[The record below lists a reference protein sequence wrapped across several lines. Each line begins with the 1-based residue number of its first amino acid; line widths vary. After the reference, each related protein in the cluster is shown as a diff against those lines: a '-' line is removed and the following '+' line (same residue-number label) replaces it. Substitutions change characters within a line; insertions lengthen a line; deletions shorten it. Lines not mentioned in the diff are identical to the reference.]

1 MGKRFQLGPEI
12 ERYTQLLARDPD
24 SLAFVPLADAYR
36 KSGLFEEAFAVLKR
50 GVGRRPEY
58 LPAKIVLGKCYL
70 DLGNYPKA
78 EATFEEILE
87 IDRDNLV
94 ALSSMANVRL
104 HQRRYGEAA
113 TVYRSILELDPSNAS
128 AAQQLAKL
136 EGKTLSR
143 SSDEVIE
150 IDIESPVAQIPTTD
164 TLSDEVEEK
173 TPDTIDFED
182 VMRGE
187 KPPVVREE
195 DQAPPAES
203 AESAPVES
211 QVEARPGSIDTKGV
225 GEGED
230 RDVGDAD
237 SREIVTG
244 QTNRDTGSPTAGAQG
259 VANAVEP
266 TEPELDVIPDTLDIV
281 VEKPEKPAE
290 TTDGRSA
297 VPMDELIGGDG
308 VPPVK
313 HTDEEPEI
321 DVEVPVPPPPDTDEL
336 EVVEPEVVVVMP
348 EDEIPPEIPPVKD
361 AVSMLPTDEIEKPA
375 FKTFSSWLS
384 GLVGKKGKEGRE
396 GNKDEESSGE

>member
-58 LPAKIVLGKCYL
+58 LPAKIVLGKCYM
-70 DLGNYPKA
+70 DLSNYPKA

-87 IDRDNLV
+87 VDRDNLV

-113 TVYRSILELDPSNAS
+113 TVYRRILELDSSNAS

-136 EGKTLSR
+136 EGKTLSQ

-150 IDIESPVAQIPTTD
+150 IDIESPAAQIPATD
-164 TLSDEVEEK
+164 SLSEEVEEK

-182 VMRGE
+182 VMRSE
-187 KPPVVREE
+187 TPSEVREKE
-195 DQAPPAES
+195 EAPQVHNVEHTPAEKQ
-203 AESAPVES
+203 AEVREGSSEVKMVEK
-211 QVEARPGSIDTKGV
+211 EADRGV
-225 GEGED
+225 DGPDFETIASEQTS
-230 RDVGDAD
+230 RDA
-237 SREIVTG
+237 
-244 QTNRDTGSPTAGAQG
+244 GSPTAGALG
-259 VANAVEP
+259 AADDEKP
-266 TEPELDVIPDTLDIV
+266 TELELDVIPNTLDIV
-281 VEKPEKPAE
+281 VEKPEKRTE
-290 TTDGRSA
+290 TTDEQPA
-297 VPMDELIGGDG
+297 VPLDELTGRDG
-308 VPPVK
+308 VPPMK

-321 DVEVPVPPPPDTDEL
+321 DVEVPVPPPPDTSEL
-336 EVVEPEVVVVMP
+336 EVVESKTVVVMP

-361 AVSMLPTDEIEKPA
+361 TAPMLPTDEVEKPA

-384 GLVGKKGKEGRE
+384 GIAGKGDKEGRE